1 MKSKM
6 YVLIRESIPLGKA
19 LVAAAHAPLV
29 CYLEHAEH
37 PGMVEWL
44 ANSFAKA
51 VCKVNDVEF
60 EKAKEVADHV
70 VITESTLDGQEV
82 ALVFVPREEYPK
94 HFVFFRLYK

>member
-1 MKSKM
+1 M

-29 CYLEHAEH
+29 CYLENASH
-37 PGMVEWL
+37 PDMQEWL
-44 ANSFAKA
+44 INSFAKT

-60 EKAKEVADHV
+60 EKAKEVPDHR

-82 ALVFVPREEYPK
+82 ALVFVPRVEYPK
-94 HFVFFRLYK
+94 NFTFFRLYK